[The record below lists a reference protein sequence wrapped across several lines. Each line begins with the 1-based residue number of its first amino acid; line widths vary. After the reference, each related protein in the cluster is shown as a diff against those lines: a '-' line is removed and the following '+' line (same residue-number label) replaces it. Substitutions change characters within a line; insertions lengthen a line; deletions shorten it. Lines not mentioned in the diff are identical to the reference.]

1 MKGYDII
8 VLGGQSNAEGYGVGE
23 VTEEYVPTDKVLY
36 VCDEVK
42 ITRYYNTG
50 LIYKT
55 LAQTEGAQKEAFA
68 ALYEAWIRRVKGV
81 DDASGYEVNDQGFI
95 VEKTV

>member
-1 MKGYDII
+1 MK
-8 VLGGQSNAEGYGVGE
+8 
-23 VTEEYVPTDKVLY
+23 YVFRPKWINDLASG
-36 VCDEVK
+36 K

-81 DDASGYEVNDQGFI
+81 DDAKRRYYNVLALRSVNRKKA
-95 VEKTV
+95 ETP

>member
-1 MKGYDII
+1 MD
-8 VLGGQSNAEGYGVGE
+8 QRSRER
-23 VTEEYVPTDKVLY
+23 
-36 VCDEVK
+36 K

-50 LIYKT
+50 LIYKM

>member
-1 MKGYDII
+1 MK
-8 VLGGQSNAEGYGVGE
+8 
-23 VTEEYVPTDKVLY
+23 YVFRPKWINDLASG
-36 VCDEVK
+36 K

-50 LIYKT
+50 LIYRT

>member
-1 MKGYDII
+1 MK
-8 VLGGQSNAEGYGVGE
+8 
-23 VTEEYVPTDKVLY
+23 YVFRPKRINDLASG
-36 VCDEVK
+36 K

-81 DDASGYEVNDQGFI
+81 DDAKRRYYNVLALRSVNRKKA
-95 VEKTV
+95 ETP

>member
-1 MKGYDII
+1 MK
-8 VLGGQSNAEGYGVGE
+8 
-23 VTEEYVPTDKVLY
+23 YVFRPKRINDLASG
-36 VCDEVK
+36 K

-55 LAQTEGAQKEAFA
+55 LAQNEGAQKEAFA

-81 DDASGYEVNDQGFI
+81 DDAKRIRSKRSGIYRRKNGLTPSSCNITTIEPTNCRVLI
-95 VEKTV
+95 

>member
-1 MKGYDII
+1 MK
-8 VLGGQSNAEGYGVGE
+8 
-23 VTEEYVPTDKVLY
+23 YVFRPKRINDLASG
-36 VCDEVK
+36 K

-55 LAQTEGAQKEAFA
+55 LAQNEGAQKEAFA